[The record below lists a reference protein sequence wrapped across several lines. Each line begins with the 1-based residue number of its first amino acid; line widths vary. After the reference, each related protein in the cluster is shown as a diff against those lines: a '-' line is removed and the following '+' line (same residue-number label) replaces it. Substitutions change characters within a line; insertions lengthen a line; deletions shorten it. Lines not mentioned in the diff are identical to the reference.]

1 MRNRLRMN
9 PQNLNIIP
17 IIGDGNCL
25 FRSISCFVYGTEDLY
40 ARVRR
45 EIYNEVVL
53 RSNNYPGLVLKLVQS
68 MHINEYIPHMKENG
82 FFGGELEISIAA
94 SIYNINIAT

>member
-68 MHINEYIPHMKENG
+68 MHINEYIAPYERKWIFWG
-82 FFGGELEISIAA
+82 
-94 SIYNINIAT
+94 